1 MEKMKVCYI
10 YRSKN
15 QGYVSVEKVFHC
27 IENELSDKI
36 EISRIEVPEYRVT
49 PIKLIKNILFCKR
62 KAKEI
67 NADIYHITGD
77 IHYIA
82 LALPSSKTIITIHD
96 IVLLSKNKN
105 FKKLFFKVVWFSI
118 PMKIVN
124 KIVAISKKTKDDLCE
139 LFPEYKEKVNLIDN
153 PLTGKFNFCPKE
165 KMSKIPRIL
174 QVGTRENKNL
184 DRVAAALNGINCELR
199 IIGKL
204 SEAQKNVLNNNKIK
218 YTNAYNISEEE
229 LRNEYINCDI
239 VIFASTFE
247 GFGLPIIEAQAVG
260 RPVITSNIS
269 PMSDISGSGAYLVD
283 PYSIGDIR
291 EAIEKLISS
300 QQMIDKL
307 VAAGKDNVK
316 RFDPKFVANEYLKLY
331 QHVYRDSNMELSND

>member
-1 MEKMKVCYI
+1 MKKMKVCYI
-10 YRSKN
+10 YRNKN
-15 QGYVSVEKVFHC
+15 QGNVSVEKVFNC

-49 PIKLIKNILFCKR
+49 PIKLIKNILYCKR

-82 LALPSSKTIITIHD
+82 LALPSSKTILTIHD
-96 IVLLSKNKN
+96 IVLLSNNRN
-105 FKKLFFKVVWFSI
+105 FKKLFFKIFWFAI
-118 PMKIVN
+118 PIKLVN
-124 KIVAISKKTKDDLCE
+124 TVVAISTKTKVDLCE
-139 LFPEYKEKVNLIDN
+139 LFPKYKEKVILIGD
-153 PLTGKFNFCPKE
+153 PLIGKFNFCPKE
-165 KMSKIPRIL
+165 KISKTPKIL

-184 DRVAAALNGINCELR
+184 DRVAAALKGTNCELR

-204 SEAQKNVLNNNKIK
+204 SEAQKNILINNKIK
-218 YTNAYNISEEE
+218 FTNAFNITEEE
-229 LRNEYINCDI
+229 LRDEYIKCDI

-269 PMSDISGSGAYLVD
+269 PMSDVSGSGAYLVD
-283 PYSIGDIR
+283 PYSIDDIH

-300 QQMIDKL
+300 QQMVNELITS
-307 VAAGKDNVK
+307 GRDNVK
-316 RFDPKFVANEYLKLY
+316 RFDPKLIADKYFRLY
-331 QHVYRDSNMELSND
+331 QHVYSNSNMEMSND